1 LGDRVSAATSRAA
14 TATVLATLAIL
25 GTTALPWLRTGDTR
39 RSAFAMARGVDALG
53 LVDSPGRRALL
64 VSWYLL
70 PFLTAATFMAR
81 ALGRQAAVAGLGA
94 LLGAMSVAAGSL
106 VMVWARPEIGPVAA
120 VASGAAALGAAG
132 RLARSIRSDDSA
144 VQISVEGRRT

>member
-1 LGDRVSAATSRAA
+1 MSAATSRAA
-14 TATVLATLAIL
+14 TATVLACVAVL
-25 GTTALPWLRTGDTR
+25 GATALPWLRTGGAR
-39 RSAFAMARGVDALG
+39 RSAFAMARGADALG

-81 ALGRQAAVAGLGA
+81 ALGRPFAVAGLGA
-94 LLGAMSVAAGSL
+94 LLGAMSIAAGSL
-106 VMVWARPEIGPVAA
+106 VIAWARPEIGPVAA

-132 RLARSIRSDDSA
+132 WLARSIRSDNAA